1 MPYDWLVLDPW
12 NMSFTFIPMYHVG
25 SKLECFFP
33 LQSCCEQLPHLE
45 AFVST
50 KLQYLPP
57 TGNRRGCS
65 TQKVLGVNR
74 QHVWMSGSAPLSL
87 IQVRPTSIVSR
98 KSKNTALHFDF
109 DHFSTFLNTHG
120 GNHRWLDFRVKFSS
134 LPIKNECGNSIVG
147 YVETG
152 FNRDVPLY

>member
-1 MPYDWLVLDPW
+1 MFLP
-12 NMSFTFIPMYHVG
+12 TA
-25 SKLECFFP
+25 
-33 LQSCCEQLPHLE
+33 CCEQLPHLE

-98 KSKNTALHFDF
+98 KSKNTALHFDKVPF
-109 DHFSTFLNTHG
+109 FNISQYAWRG
-120 GNHRWLDFRVKFSS
+120 SQM
-134 LPIKNECGNSIVG
+134 
-147 YVETG
+147 TG
-152 FNRDVPLY
+152 FPIEVLLTTDQK

>member
-1 MPYDWLVLDPW
+1 MFLP
-12 NMSFTFIPMYHVG
+12 TA
-25 SKLECFFP
+25 
-33 LQSCCEQLPHLE
+33 CCEQLPHLE
-45 AFVST
+45 EFVST

-98 KSKNTALHFDF
+98 KSKNTALHFDVCTISQ
-109 DHFSTFLNTHG
+109 HFSIRMEGVTDD
-120 GNHRWLDFRVKFSS
+120 WIS
-134 LPIKNECGNSIVG
+134 E
-147 YVETG
+147 
-152 FNRDVPLY
+152 